1 MKCFFFSISSGWP
14 ILIHYSSFDPEI
26 FCVVLFSSGFH
37 RFISYLSDTILTK
50 IRMHPEQ
57 KKIYQSMTPVQKL
70 DVSMKLYQSAKA
82 LKTATIKEQHQDWNE
97 DKIRK
102 MVNDIFLYART

>member
-1 MKCFFFSISSGWP
+1 
-14 ILIHYSSFDPEI
+14 
-26 FCVVLFSSGFH
+26 
-37 RFISYLSDTILTK
+37 
-50 IRMHPEQ
+50 
-57 KKIYQSMTPVQKL
+57 
-70 DVSMKLYQSAKA
+70 MKLYQSAKA